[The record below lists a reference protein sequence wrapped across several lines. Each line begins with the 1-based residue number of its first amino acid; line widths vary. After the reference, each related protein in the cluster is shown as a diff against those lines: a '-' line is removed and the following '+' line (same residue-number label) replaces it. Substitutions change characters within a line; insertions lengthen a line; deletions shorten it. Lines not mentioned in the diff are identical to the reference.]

1 MPDTKCPAKHVCGIV
16 SILGLPNAG
25 KSTLLNALAGAKLA
39 IVSDKPQ
46 TTRTSIQGVVTTAE
60 SQIVFIDTPGIHRST
75 NTFNR
80 RMMSTIRAVLQSL
93 DAVLLVVDA
102 TRSFTKQDTEAM
114 DLVKKSGAPAI
125 LLLNRIDRLEAKS
138 RLLPLLEKYRGLH
151 DFAAYIPISAATG
164 DGLEILR
171 DAMMRLLPEGPPL
184 YPPDYITGQPER
196 FLAAELIREKVL
208 AGTHHEVPHATAVL
222 VEKWEES
229 PGLLRIHAVI
239 YVEKPGQK
247 GILIGTGGSMMK
259 RIGSEARLEMESFF
273 GKKVHLELF
282 VKVRPNWRESVEF
295 LNEIDWPGM
304 AGTEP

>member
-1 MPDTKCPAKHVCGIV
+1 MVDSKGPARHVCGIV

-25 KSTLLNALAGAKLA
+25 KSTLLNALAGVKLA

-125 LLLNRIDRLEAKS
+125 LLLNKIDRLEEKS
-138 RLLPLLEKYRGLH
+138 RLLRLLEKYRGLH
-151 DFAAYIPISAATG
+151 DFAGYIPISATTG

-184 YPPDYITGQPER
+184 YPPDHITDQPER
-196 FLAAELIREKVL
+196 FLAAELIREKVF
-208 AGTHHEVPHATAVL
+208 AGTHQEVPHATAVL

-229 PGLLRIHAVI
+229 PGLLRIHAAI
-239 YVEKPGQK
+239 YVERPGQK

-259 RIGSEARLEMESFF
+259 RIGSEARLEMERFF
-273 GKKVHLELF
+273 GKKVYLELF
-282 VKVRPNWRESVEF
+282 VKVRPNWRENVEF

>member
-1 MPDTKCPAKHVCGIV
+1 
-16 SILGLPNAG
+16 
-25 KSTLLNALAGAKLA
+25 
-39 IVSDKPQ
+39 
-46 TTRTSIQGVVTTAE
+46 
-60 SQIVFIDTPGIHRST
+60 
-75 NTFNR
+75 
-80 RMMSTIRAVLQSL
+80 MMSTIRAVLQSL

-102 TRSFTKQDTEAM
+102 TRPFTKQDTEAT

-125 LLLNRIDRLEAKS
+125 LLLNKIDRLEEKS
-138 RLLPLLEKYRGLH
+138 RLLLLLEKYRGLH
-151 DFAAYIPISAATG
+151 DFAEYIPISAATG

-184 YPPDYITGQPER
+184 YPPDYITNQPER

-208 AGTHHEVPHATAVL
+208 VGTHQEVPHATAVL

-259 RIGSEARLEMESFF
+259 RIGSEARLEMERFF

-282 VKVRPNWRESVEF
+282 VKVHPNWRESVEF